1 MGKWYLSILPMVLLT
16 VGTFL
21 RGKDADDKGPDD
33 AIGKVLIA
41 AAPAVEALQNNNESG
56 VRKALKATRDTIDA
70 YLASPVSS

>member
-1 MGKWYLSILPMVLLT
+1 MAAISKTAKTQCTFNWQLTTEGEKTVMGKWYLSILPMVLLT

-41 AAPAVEALQNNNESG
+41 AAPVA
-56 VRKALKATRDTIDA
+56 
-70 YLASPVSS
+70 